1 MRTGGHGGCQEEG
14 DRRRYGIDGA
24 LRVEPSMPL
33 EPHSDGSHDEED
45 EFFVHSARDED
56 EQDGLLFGSERPPP
70 GDALDDDTLTMLHE
84 SLTEEMRESV
94 VASFE
99 SMLPSLLADI
109 RDAAGRGD
117 SGAVRRAAHNLK
129 GIAATLGAVRLS
141 AACVAVERSGRTTD
155 KAIDPA
161 RMQELETLALRTLA
175 ELREQ
180 LL

>member
-1 MRTGGHGGCQEEG
+1 MAPELPTDG
-14 DRRRYGIDGA
+14 D
-24 LRVEPSMPL
+24 
-33 EPHSDGSHDEED
+33 DEQQD
-45 EFFVHSARDED
+45 DFFVHSTRDED
-56 EQDGLLFGSERPPP
+56 DRDGVLFDEGADSD
-70 GDALDDDTLTMLHE
+70 DALDDDTLTMLHE

-94 VASFE
+94 FGTFE

-141 AACVAVERSGRTTD
+141 AACVAIERTGRAGD
-155 KAIDPA
+155 EPIGPGEVQQFEA
-161 RMQELETLALRTLA
+161 LALRTLA